1 MHFLQ
6 KVTKIASN
14 EFDTSTEQGSFLRTL
29 AKKGG
34 CGIINLDTRDCV
46 IREDQALGVFSLIQ
60 SIDPNVPFTL
70 LFNGSGLREHVSYQY
85 ADCTYPHFRSHL
97 SVYAH

>member
-6 KVTKIASN
+6 KVTKLTLN
-14 EFDTSTEQGSFLRTL
+14 GFDKSAELANFLRAL

-34 CGIINLDTRDCV
+34 CGINHLDIRDCV

-85 ADCTYPHFRSHL
+85 ADCTYSHLRSHL
-97 SVYAH
+97 FAYVH